1 MYELTDRELD
11 FVAAGTGCEPQP
23 KPCCG
28 ENNSVTNSGTNNGNI
43 NSPGGI
49 AIGNG
54 NSVCLSL

>member
-1 MYELTDRELD
+1 MYELSDHELD
-11 FVAAGTGCEPQP
+11 FVAAAGCCEPRP
-23 KPCCG
+23 KPCGC
-28 ENNSVTNSGTNNGNI
+28 EDNSVTNSGTNNGNI